1 MKKSGILFLGLLL
14 VPSLASANV
23 VINEIAWMG
32 SKVESVDSSKWQYY
46 EWIELYNNGNDT
58 IDLTGWILSIVGKKD
73 ISLENTI
80 PANGYY
86 FIERSGYHAFD
97 NITVDLVTSFGTG
110 LPNSGAT
117 LVLKDAGGNPID
129 TVDGSDNWKI
139 GGGDIM
145 GNNTTKETAQRISS
159 GWITATATPR
169 AANASVSE
177 LPPEQQSQQSQSQSS
192 SSGSSSSSS
201 SSSYTPPEKLPK
213 IKAYA
218 GEDKTVTVG
227 ANVEFRGQAF
237 GLKDEPLT
245 NARYLW
251 VFGDGA
257 SKEGKNITHV
267 YQYPGEYIVSLN
279 VSSGEYSASDYLLIK
294 AVPNQVFIS
303 EIKTGANGWI
313 ELKNKSKEEIDISGC
328 QIKYNDQNFIFPQ
341 STRMRP
347 GAYLVIPSSVSGIIF
362 YDGKGIVE
370 LLYAG
375 GFKADIFNYD
385 GFLSENE
392 SFNRI
397 DTGSLISLATPGAKN
412 STPTLSRVEASTSS
426 IDNSAPLAKAPE
438 EIRASKSTDQKS
450 QNQDNTQTAN
460 MITVGDNGAKSNTT
474 IYLIAIIGVILFAS
488 AAILFIR
495 RHRGI

>member
-1 MKKSGILFLGLLL
+1 MGLLL
-14 VPSLASANV
+14 APSLASANV

-32 SKVESVDSSKWQYY
+32 TAVSTADEWMELKNTETTDVDIS
-46 EWIELYNNGNDT
+46 
-58 IDLTGWILSIVGKKD
+58 GWILKWKNGDYKINFSEKCPSTI
-73 ISLENTI
+73 I
-80 PANGYY
+80 PAGSY
-86 FIERSGYHAFD
+86 FLLERTD
-97 NITVDLVTSFGTG
+97 DTTVPNIVADCIYTG
-110 LPNSGAT
+110 ALSNSGEH
-117 LVLKDAGGNPID
+117 LILKDTAGNVID
-129 TVDGSDNWKI
+129 DIDFSSGWPA
-139 GGGDIM
+139 GD
-145 GNNTTKETAQRISS
+145 NTTKQTMQLSSS
-159 GWITATATPR
+159 GWITATATPK
-169 AANASVSE
+169 AANANISE
-177 LPPEQQSQQSQSQSS
+177 PPPEQQPQESQSQSS
-192 SSGSSSSSS
+192 SGGSSSS

-294 AVPNQVFIS
+294 AIPNQVFIS

-313 ELKNKSKEEIDISGC
+313 ELENKSKEEIDISGC

-341 STRMRP
+341 STAMRP
-347 GAYLVIPSSVSGIIF
+347 SAYLVIPSSVSGMIF

-375 GFKADIFNYD
+375 GFKADIFTYN
-385 GFLSENE
+385 GFPSESE
-392 SFNRI
+392 SFNRA
-397 DTGSLISLATPGAKN
+397 DTGSLIGSATPAAKN
-412 STPTLSRVEASTSS
+412 STPALSRVEAPTSS
-426 IDNSAPLAKAPE
+426 TDKSTPLAKAPE
-438 EIRASKSTDQKS
+438 EIRASKSEDQKS

-460 MITVGDNGAKSNTT
+460 MITVGDSGGAKSNTT
-474 IYLIAIIGVILFAS
+474 IYLIAIIGVVLFAS

>member
-1 MKKSGILFLGLLL
+1 MGLLL
-14 VPSLASANV
+14 APSLASAAV
-23 VINEIAWMG
+23 KINEIMYDLEGADSGREWVEIFNDSDTEVNLTNWKFNDG
-32 SKVESVDSSKWQYY
+32 SNHLLNEPPKNGGQGSLVVPAGGYAIFAGDATVFLSEHQSFSGTVIDTAMSLNNTAATLKLIDNNGTEIFS
-46 EWIELYNNGNDT
+46 ISYNNTIGAAGDGNSLQY
-58 IDLTGWILSIVGKKD
+58 INGNWIAAA
-73 ISLENTI
+73 
-80 PANGYY
+80 P
-86 FIERSGYHAFD
+86 
-97 NITVDLVTSFGTG
+97 
-110 LPNSGAT
+110 
-117 LVLKDAGGNPID
+117 
-129 TVDGSDNWKI
+129 
-139 GGGDIM
+139 
-145 GNNTTKETAQRISS
+145 
-159 GWITATATPR
+159 TPG

-201 SSSYTPPEKLPK
+201 SSSYTPPEKLPQ

-313 ELKNKSKEEIDISGC
+313 ELENKSKEEIDISGC